1 MELILK
7 TKGDM
12 QASALFVPVLEER
25 SAILKLL
32 KSLGYKE
39 DEALVDRLNRE
50 NFQGKK
56 GQSFILMSAAKVVV
70 LLGTGQ
76 PKTLAVDNWRE
87 LAGQIIAYLR
97 TYSVRDISLVASHWL
112 KDNQDI
118 KRLGQALAE
127 GLTLANYQF
136 NKYKKDNSEQ
146 IKVDIKTVS
155 VYLSAREK
163 ISFAKGWEYGQLLS
177 QATIL
182 ARDLVNEPA
191 SIMTPS
197 FLAKEAIRV
206 AGARGRVKVNI
217 LEKSDV
223 KKLGMNA
230 FMAIDRGSNELLKFI
245 HLSYKPKGKVR
256 DKIAIVGKGI
266 TFDSG
271 GLNIKPW
278 DGMYQMKNDMSG
290 AATVIG
296 LFSVLDKIQPQVEIH
311 GIIAA
316 CENMPSGTAIKPG
329 DVVFNMDGKSI
340 EIAHTDAEG
349 RVTLAD
355 ALAYAQKQGIK
366 KIVDIATLTGAVMMA
381 LGPNYA
387 GLFANNKKLAD
398 SLLKYSELSGE
409 KVWLL
414 PLVEEYRDFNKSKI
428 ADIRNISSSKLGGA
442 ITAALFLQDFIKPD
456 VAWAHLDIA
465 AVSYAEEPFN
475 SYTPIGGVGFGVRS
489 LLEWLVNF

>member
-1 MELILK
+1 MQLILK
-7 TKGDM
+7 TNSDIV
-12 QASALFVPVLEER
+12 APILFVPVLEDNL
-25 SAILKLL
+25 AILKLL
-32 KSLGYKE
+32 KNLGYKE
-39 DEALVDRLNRE
+39 EEALIDRLNRE

-56 GQSFILMSAAKVVV
+56 GQLFVLMENGKVVI
-70 LLGTGQ
+70 LLGAGQ
-76 PKTLAVDNWRE
+76 AKILSVDNWRE
-87 LAGQIIAYLR
+87 LAGQIVAYLK
-97 TYSVRDISLVASHWL
+97 TYSARDISLVASHWL
-112 KDNQDI
+112 RGNQDI
-118 KRLGQALAE
+118 KQLGQAVAE
-127 GLTLANYQF
+127 GLVLANYQF
-136 NKYKKDNSEQ
+136 DKYKQADKTQ
-146 IKVDIKTVS
+146 IKVDIKTIS

-163 ISFAKGWEYGQLLS
+163 ISFVKGWEYGQVLA

-197 FLAKEAIRV
+197 FLAKEAIKV
-206 AGARGRVKVNI
+206 AEASRRVKVNI
-217 LEKSDV
+217 LEKAEV
-223 KKLGMNA
+223 KKLGMSA
-230 FMAIDRGSNELLKFI
+230 FMAIDRGSNEPLKFI
-245 HLSYKPKGKVR
+245 HLVYKPKGKAK

-278 DGMYQMKNDMSG
+278 EGMQQMKSDMSG

-296 LFSVLDKIQPQVEIH
+296 LFSALDKIQPKVEIH

-316 CENMPSGTAIKPG
+316 CENMPSGTAVKPG

-349 RVTLAD
+349 RVTMAD
-355 ALAYAQKQGIK
+355 ALSYAQKQGIK
-366 KIVDIATLTGAVMMA
+366 KIVDVATLTGAVVYA

-387 GLFANNKKLAD
+387 GLFANNKKLTD
-398 SLLKYSELSGE
+398 SLLKYSELAGE
-409 KVWLL
+409 KIWPL

-428 ADIRNISSSKLGGA
+428 ADIRNIASSKLGGA
-442 ITAALFLQDFIKPD
+442 ITAALFLQNFIKPD

-465 AVSYAEEPFN
+465 GVSYAEEPLN

-489 LLEWLVNF
+489 MLEWLADF